1 MPGLMS
7 DHDIEGHFEY
17 LKRLILADEWRGIWD
32 DLMFH
37 FESFKSLGIAAN
49 ASDDIVWTVCQENE
63 IVLVTGNRNAD
74 GEESLEVVIRR
85 LGTSRSLPV
94 VTLADPDRVSNG
106 RGYADRVV
114 ERLFDYLIDIENVR
128 GTGRLYLP

>member
-1 MPGLMS
+1 MS
-7 DHDIEGHFEY
+7 DHDIEGHFEH

-32 DLMFH
+32 ELKFQ
-37 FESFKSLGIAAN
+37 FESFGTLGVAFD
-49 ASDDIVWTVCQENE
+49 ASDEIVWTRCQERNV
-63 IVLVTGNRNAD
+63 VLVTGNRNAD

-85 LGTSRSLPV
+85 LGNLTSLPV
-94 VTLADPDRVSNG
+94 VTLADPDRVSND
-106 RGYADRVV
+106 RAYADRVV